1 MASSNVIPTSEYRG
15 VNTSLYTSLPEFAVS
30 RIEQALLLK
39 VTGQV
44 FSARAIFTEELTA
57 LRNIPIV
64 AIEHADLELEAG
76 RWGAAWKILDSARN
90 YFRNVGADFDLPEHR
105 LIALTWVMLGVRHRG
120 DLDSAIRELERTRQW
135 LWELPV
141 SEYTDIQASCIRRYV
156 ITYLFTKA
164 SSAFD
169 SPAMEQIPLSY
180 TGNFTVRSTIPWTGL
195 HCLRRSLMER
205 RMYYEATALFRVE
218 FNRTSLPDREQVA
231 QEFLKSIENIPTC
244 RGRNFT
250 EASVRLQWCTTYRE
264 MNMLPRAQEELDN
277 SQTAFEDWCSTFNV
291 INKISAPHSLFMQC
305 ERLKFLTDASEKL
318 KEAER
323 YIELM
328 LRAGTI
334 YKVGILLAAASD
346 CAFILFQRTSDEKY
360 MESFLEL
367 HERLRQ
373 FNENESGD
381 LCDLISD
388 RLTLF
393 SVTYASMVHRQKSLE
408 WIDGFLEQYEYFRL
422 PGEMERLYRNR
433 ALLLQGLQRHEESQE
448 AERIADEYNAK
459 GPSLEG
465 LLHVN
470 LNEILISRTGAIE
483 SVGYEAEEEGE
494 NDLFFE
500 PWLVIAAEISRTKQ
514 KAVDLVLEWS
524 LEDLAAGHLTS
535 EQFQEVMNIPGSQME
550 CLSGDN
556 KLQQLTNLEPG
567 NITNLLFPSDVES
580 INIRQSQ
587 WQPILEWLSNPPTG
601 QKYKRL
607 YSLLMLRTARE
618 RHLSKHRLWDER
630 IDELQSLQEMYP
642 KLPNAIRALANS
654 VFISWPG
661 DTAMTYMAKIEGPNV
676 DLSDPETYA
685 ILLKA
690 EQYHERSVE
699 HLRANYRPDQL
710 AIQLRTGAQI
720 CLHKIR
726 QHKMLLKQQ
735 ATQPV
740 IDESNQRAIFEQ
752 IVEIREIGLKKV
764 EETDHIHTESEI
776 HASWLKGLQGI
787 VHRQNQSKFQGGFF
801 SVVSAITLL
810 LSEPGQPSQDTITR
824 AWEWVQKYK
833 SRSLART
840 MGTQASHPPSLVSQI
855 NDDPTA
861 AIKYKEMLDIKRQ
874 IEETPLD
881 LRFDLRQKSEELQRS
896 MKTIPLLRRLIDL
909 IEGAPLQLSEI
920 ASIQSD
926 VESPIVLVDWFV
938 LPPSVCNDN
947 ARILLF
953 TARANSPPTMDIVT
967 TSPGT
972 IDAWIRDHLNST
984 SLGEKDHRP
993 HFNDTLGGLIAP
1005 LNHRTKPDETLVFC
1019 PSLHLHRVPLHALI
1033 LESANAP
1040 LINRNPVVYIHSQSL
1055 LRLCHAAADEARHSA
1070 KSMNPLFFSGIS
1082 KTQAT
1087 EEYVVNGERFKVNYT
1102 AGRECIEALAKD
1114 FKRSPM
1120 MDENAS
1126 KANLL
1131 SGIEK
1136 SRLIHLHT
1144 HCNWT
1149 SNDPLNHHITFPKL
1163 NEAENDD
1170 RNKLSAREVFDIRF
1184 LPGTHVNM
1192 ISCEAALTD
1201 VQMGDDVM
1209 GLVPALQ
1216 YSGGTSIITTL
1227 WKIRDSDGARF
1238 SRGFFDAVRE
1248 QCREQSAGDIGFL
1261 QRLWR
1266 WFAGAGAGAGKNT
1279 SVDLAVAVQRA
1290 VLDMDPFGA
1299 EPLGRAAGFVMC
1311 GFWEFGVGDGEGS
1324 GFGRGWGYG
1333 MVGKGLLS

>member
-1 MASSNVIPTSEYRG
+1 MASSNVISTSEYRG

-76 RWGAAWKILDSARN
+76 RWGAAWKILDSARDH
-90 YFRNVGADFDLPEHR
+90 FRNVGADFDLPEHR
-105 LIALTWVMLGVRHRG
+105 LIALTWAMLGVRHRG

-135 LWELPV
+135 LWELPI
-141 SEYTDIQASCIRRYV
+141 SEYTDVQASCVRRYV
-156 ITYLFTKA
+156 ITYLLTKT
-164 SSAFD
+164 SSTFD
-169 SPAMEQIPLSY
+169 SPAMEQIPLSS
-180 TGNFTVRSTIPWTGL
+180 TANSTVRSTVRWAGL

-205 RMYYEATALFRVE
+205 RLYYEATALFRVE
-218 FNRTSLPDREQVA
+218 FNRTPLLDREKVA
-231 QEFLKSIENIPTC
+231 QEFLKSIENIPKR
-244 RGRNFT
+244 RGGKFT
-250 EASVRLQWCTTYRE
+250 EASVRLQWSTTYRE
-264 MNMLPRAQEELDN
+264 MNMLSRAQEELDN
-277 SQTAFEDWCSTFNV
+277 SQVAFDDWCSTFNV
-291 INKISAPHSLFMQC
+291 IDKTIAPHSLLMQY
-305 ERLKFLTDASEKL
+305 ERLGFLTDSSERLSETK
-318 KEAER
+318 R
-323 YIELM
+323 CIELM
-328 LRAGTI
+328 LQAGTI
-334 YKVGILLAAASD
+334 SKVGTLLSTASE
-346 CAFILFQRTSDEKY
+346 CAFILFQSTNEMVY
-360 MESFLEL
+360 LESFLEL
-367 HERLRQ
+367 HERLRH
-373 FNENESGD
+373 FNENESED
-381 LCDLISD
+381 LCDLVND

-393 SVTYASMVHRQKSLE
+393 SFTNASMVHRQKSLE
-408 WIDGFLEQYEYFRL
+408 WIDGFLEQYEYFRP
-422 PGEMERLYRNR
+422 PGEMERLYRMR
-433 ALLLQGLQRHEESQE
+433 AHLLLGLQRHEESQE
-448 AERIADEYNAK
+448 AERIANEYKTK
-459 GPSLEG
+459 GPSLG
-465 LLHVN
+465 NLFN
-470 LNEILISRTGAIE
+470 LNLNNILIPKTGPIAL
-483 SVGYEAEEEGE
+483 VGYEAEEESE

-500 PWLVIAAEISRTKQ
+500 PWLGVGADASSIEQ
-514 KAVDLVLEWS
+514 KAVGFILGWS
-524 LEDLAAGHLTS
+524 LEDLEAGRLTS
-535 EQFQEVMNIPGSQME
+535 EQFQEMMNVSHSQIG

-556 KLQQLTNLEPG
+556 KLQQLTDLESG
-567 NITNLLFPSDVES
+567 NITNVLFPFDMDTVK
-580 INIRQSQ
+580 IRQSQ
-587 WQPILEWLSNPPTG
+587 WQLILKWLSNPPTG

-607 YSLLMLRTARE
+607 HSLLVLRNARQLHFCDHE
-618 RHLSKHRLWDER
+618 LWDER
-630 IDELQSLQEMYP
+630 IGELQSLQEMYP
-642 KLPNAIRALANS
+642 KLPNAIRAISNS
-654 VFISWPG
+654 VFACWPG
-661 DTAMTYMAKIEGPNV
+661 DLAMTYMAKIEGPNV
-676 DLSDPETYA
+676 DFGDPETYEV
-685 ILLKA
+685 LVKA
-690 EQYHERSVE
+690 EQHHESSLE
-699 HLRANYRPDQL
+699 HLRANYWPGQL

-720 CLHKIR
+720 CLYKIR
-726 QHKMLLKQQ
+726 QHKMLLDQQ
-735 ATQPV
+735 ATQP
-740 IDESNQRAIFEQ
+740 IIEESTQRAIDTRMAE
-752 IVEIREIGLKKV
+752 VRKLGLEKV
-764 EETDHIHTESEI
+764 EETDQILTESEI
-776 HASWLKGLQGI
+776 HASWLQGLQGI
-787 VHRQNQSKFQGGFF
+787 VDRQNQSKSQGGFF
-801 SVVSAITLL
+801 TVISAITLL
-810 LSEPGQPSQDTITR
+810 LSEPGEPSQDTITQ

-840 MGTQASHPPSLVSQI
+840 MGTRASHPPSLVSQI
-855 NDDPTA
+855 NEDPIA

-881 LRFDLRQKSEELQRS
+881 KRFDLRQKSEELQRS

-920 ASIQSD
+920 ANIQSD

-953 TARANSPPTMDIVT
+953 TARVNSPPTMDIVT

-1102 AGRECIEALAKD
+1102 AGRERIQALAKD
-1114 FKRSPM
+1114 FNTSPM
-1120 MDENAS
+1120 MDEHAS

-1149 SNDPLNHHITFPKL
+1149 SNDPLSHHITFPKL

-1170 RNKLSAREVFDIRF
+1170 GNKLSAREVFDIRF

-1227 WKIRDSDGARF
+1227 WKIRDGDGARF
-1238 SRGFFDAVRE
+1238 SRGFFEGFRE
-1248 QCREQSAGDIGFL
+1248 QCREQSAGDRGFL
-1261 QRLWR
+1261 QRLGR
-1266 WFAGAGAGAGKNT
+1266 WFAGAGAGAGKNM

-1311 GFWEFGVGDGEGS
+1311 GFWGFGVGDGEGM
-1324 GFGRGWGYG
+1324 GFGGG
-1333 MVGKGLLS
+1333 